1 LGGGFQNENG
11 DRFVCETGVYFYEM
25 DHRGF
30 GMILRQNRRF
40 LQKNDSF
47 VLRDALAPVLAR
59 SSLIVV
65 RRQKNNGPGQRPS
78 PQPKEVKL

>member
-47 VLRDALAPVLAR
+47 VLRDAPGSHFGTKFAYSSAKTKKQWVPAKRAR
-59 SSLIVV
+59 N
-65 RRQKNNGPGQRPS
+65 QKR
-78 PQPKEVKL
+78 